1 LAHAPIELRAIEF
14 DSLRRLCDLIVAN
27 TQTTITMRSLDNM
40 EHSSGTTGDV
50 AERGLR
56 YTKDQF
62 EQVLEQTEEYVRENP
77 VRAVGYALLAGF
89 ILNRLPICRI
99 LSGFVRLIMIAFKPA
114 ILAYGATKLYQA
126 AQSDDEA

>member
-1 LAHAPIELRAIEF
+1 MDEQFSA
-14 DSLRRLCDLIVAN
+14 
-27 TQTTITMRSLDNM
+27 
-40 EHSSGTTGDV
+40 SSGDV

-77 VRAVGYALLAGF
+77 AQAIAFALIAGF
-89 ILNRLPICRI
+89 ILNRLPLGRI
-99 LSGFVRLIMIAFKPA
+99 LGGFARLIMIAFKPA

-126 AQSDDEA
+126 AQGDED

>member
-1 LAHAPIELRAIEF
+1 MDEQF
-14 DSLRRLCDLIVAN
+14 
-27 TQTTITMRSLDNM
+27 
-40 EHSSGTTGDV
+40 SGTSGDI

-77 VRAVGYALLAGF
+77 ARSLAYAILAGF
-89 ILNRLPICRI
+89 ILNRLPVGRI
-99 LSGFVRLIMIAFKPA
+99 LGGLIRLVMIAFKPA

-126 AQSDDEA
+126 AQSDAE

>member
-1 LAHAPIELRAIEF
+1 
-14 DSLRRLCDLIVAN
+14 
-27 TQTTITMRSLDNM
+27 MRSLDNM
-40 EHSSGTTGDV
+40 EHSSETTGDI

-99 LSGFVRLIMIAFKPA
+99 LGGFVRLIMLAFKPA

-126 AQSDDEA
+126 AQSDEV